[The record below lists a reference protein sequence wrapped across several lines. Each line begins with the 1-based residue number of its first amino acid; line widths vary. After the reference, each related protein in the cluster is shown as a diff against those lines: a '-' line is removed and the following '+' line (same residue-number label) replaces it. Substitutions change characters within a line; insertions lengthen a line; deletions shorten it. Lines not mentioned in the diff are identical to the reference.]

1 MFTAG
6 HSEQKGAELE
16 PEPEPELGSDRGFVC
31 RCGRLVPD
39 ERDRQDQGAHGR
51 GRDHSQVNSSF
62 FLFLSIS
69 LSLFHFSLRINQQ
82 ICFFGIYHIFIY
94 EKIMKENSSVLLIL
108 MNP

>member
-6 HSEQKGAELE
+6 HSEQKGAELEME

-51 GRDHSQVNSSF
+51 GGDNSQVNSSF
-62 FLFLSIS
+62 FLFLSS
-69 LSLFHFSLRINQQ
+69 LSLLLSFSL
-82 ICFFGIYHIFIY
+82 
-94 EKIMKENSSVLLIL
+94 SL
-108 MNP
+108 